1 MICQICP
8 QHARGTN
15 LKLIMLH
22 TTTCQAAPT
31 LKMRPECRRHHCQ
44 SMRRGGGMA
53 RAACRAASGPASTR
67 SIFFLFGITSNT
79 LARSIRFIRACLRR
93 IRRLW
98 AGTRSC
104 GPGPQV
110 YDYRGRGAPSHHLGR
125 IHPYVLSCS
134 AIGTDR
140 ERGDCVWNH

>member
-1 MICQICP
+1 MNFRGQRKMHHP
-8 QHARGTN
+8 YSDPPVRPAGTARGPG
-15 LKLIMLH
+15 LRAPVLYRPPVA
-22 TTTCQAAPT
+22 CWAAW
-31 LKMRPECRRHHCQ
+31 
-44 SMRRGGGMA
+44 